1 MNRMSRKINF
11 DSRLNLIAK
20 HGRILLW
27 IIREEEKGDL
37 SKSRVLDYIQTTD
50 VTDSNRVLSNII
62 ESGSISIID
71 DKIRINLSVK
81 NFIQWANDSSEI
93 LPASRIESM
102 LKDVMESISDAHNF
116 LNDESLNERERFAH
130 SEQRLIQAEGTL
142 NDLWG
147 ISDQNLRHVVLT
159 SSQLRLAKDR
169 DPLSFM
175 VKVSKIWEKDITP
188 MSDFRTPSSEL
199 SRQRRDLSNMLYFTS
214 SSSKVNNIIRK
225 AASRTFQGLEDTWDY
240 LAKNHDLMQTEMR
253 PLYEMVEKMRGTLR
267 VIRGAEAVLESLNR
281 RESLNIDEKLRICR
295 TAPRDLFSNNS
306 IDSFIYNLLSSDYGS
321 DLSIPERETN
331 LVEIPTPVD
340 LSSIINEHSETNDL
354 LDLVLNSKEFEKFSL
369 HECIEAVYSAIE
381 GVEIQLV
388 RESER
393 KTYTKQNDKFALSA
407 LPLKMKVK

>member
-1 MNRMSRKINF
+1 MSRAINF
-11 DSRLNLIAK
+11 ESRLNVIAR

-27 IIREEEKGDL
+27 IINEEEKGNL
-37 SKSRVLDYIQTTD
+37 SKRRVLDYIQSTD
-50 VTDSNRVLSNII
+50 IIDSNRVLSNLI
-62 ESGSISIID
+62 ETGSISIID

-102 LKDVMESISDAHNF
+102 LIDVMNDVKEAHNF
-116 LNDESLNERERFAH
+116 LNDEVLSEREKFAH

-159 SSQLRLAKDR
+159 SSRLRLAKDK

-188 MSDFRTPSSEL
+188 MSEFRASSSEL
-199 SRQRRDLSNMLYFTS
+199 ARQRRELSNMLYYTS
-214 SSSKVNNIIRK
+214 NSSKVNNTIRK
-225 AASRTFQGLEDTWDY
+225 AASRTFQSLEDTWDY

-253 PLYEMVEKMRGTLR
+253 PLYDMVEKMRGTLR
-267 VIRGAEAVLESLNR
+267 VLRGAEAILESLNK
-281 RESLNIDEKLRICR
+281 RENLNIDDVLRICR

-306 IDSFIYNLLSSDYGS
+306 IDSFIFNLLSSDYEA
-321 DLSIPERETN
+321 DLSIPKREQDPSN
-331 LVEIPTPVD
+331 LPTPVD
-340 LSSIINEHSETNDL
+340 LSDFIIEYPETEDL
-354 LDLVLNSKEFEKFSL
+354 LDLVLNSEQFSEFTL
-369 HECIEAVYSAIE
+369 HECVEAVYSAIK
-381 GVEIQLV
+381 GAEILLD
-388 RESER
+388 RNSER
-393 KTYTKQNDKFALSA
+393 KTYTKTNDMFAISA

>member
-1 MNRMSRKINF
+1 MSRAINF
-11 DSRLNLIAK
+11 ESRLKVIAR

-27 IIREEEKGDL
+27 IINEEEKGNL
-37 SKSRVLDYIQTTD
+37 SKRRVLDYIQSTD
-50 VTDSNRVLSNII
+50 VIDSNRVLSNLI
-62 ESGSISIID
+62 ETGSISIID

-102 LKDVMESISDAHNF
+102 LIDVMNDVKEAHNF
-116 LNDESLNERERFAH
+116 LNDEVLSEREKFAH

-159 SSQLRLAKDR
+159 SSRLRLAKDK

-188 MSDFRTPSSEL
+188 MSEFRASSSEL
-199 SRQRRDLSNMLYFTS
+199 ARQRRELSNMLYYTS
-214 SSSKVNNIIRK
+214 NSSKVNNTIRK
-225 AASRTFQGLEDTWDY
+225 AASRTFQSLEDTWDY

-253 PLYEMVEKMRGTLR
+253 PLYDMVEKMRGTLR
-267 VIRGAEAVLESLNR
+267 VLRGAEAILESLNK
-281 RESLNIDEKLRICR
+281 RENLNIDDELRICR

-306 IDSFIYNLLSSDYGS
+306 IDSFIFNLLSSNYEA
-321 DLSIPERETN
+321 DLSIPKREQDPSN
-331 LVEIPTPVD
+331 LPTPVD
-340 LSSIINEHSETNDL
+340 LSDFIIEYPETEDL
-354 LDLVLNSKEFEKFSL
+354 LDLVLNSEQFSEFTL
-369 HECIEAVYSAIE
+369 HECVEAVYSAIK
-381 GVEIQLV
+381 GAEILLD
-388 RESER
+388 RNSER
-393 KTYTKQNDKFALSA
+393 KTYTKTNDRFALSA

>member
-1 MNRMSRKINF
+1 MSRAINF
-11 DSRLNLIAK
+11 ESRLNVIAR

-27 IIREEEKGDL
+27 IINEEEKGNL
-37 SKSRVLDYIQTTD
+37 SKRRVLDYIQSTD
-50 VTDSNRVLSNII
+50 VIDSNRVLSNLI
-62 ESGSISIID
+62 ETGSISIID

-102 LKDVMESISDAHNF
+102 LIDVMNDVKEAHNF
-116 LNDESLNERERFAH
+116 LNDEVLSEREKFAH

-159 SSQLRLAKDR
+159 SSRLRLAKDK

-188 MSDFRTPSSEL
+188 MSEFRASSSEL
-199 SRQRRDLSNMLYFTS
+199 ARQRRELSNMLYYTS
-214 SSSKVNNIIRK
+214 NSSKVNNTIRK
-225 AASRTFQGLEDTWDY
+225 AASRTFQSLEDTWDY

-253 PLYEMVEKMRGTLR
+253 PLYDMVEKMRGTLR
-267 VIRGAEAVLESLNR
+267 VLRGAEAILESLNK
-281 RESLNIDEKLRICR
+281 RENLNIDDELRICR

-306 IDSFIYNLLSSDYGS
+306 IDSFIFNLLSSDYEA
-321 DLSIPERETN
+321 DLSIPKREQDPSN
-331 LVEIPTPVD
+331 LPTPVD
-340 LSSIINEHSETNDL
+340 LSDLIIEYPETEDL
-354 LDLVLNSKEFEKFSL
+354 LDLVLNSEQFSEFTL
-369 HECIEAVYSAIE
+369 HECVEAVYSAIK
-381 GVEIQLV
+381 GAEILLD
-388 RESER
+388 RNSER
-393 KTYTKQNDKFALSA
+393 KTYTKANDRFALSA

>member
-1 MNRMSRKINF
+1 MSRAINF
-11 DSRLNLIAK
+11 ESRLKVIAR

-27 IIREEEKGDL
+27 IINEEEKGNL
-37 SKSRVLDYIQTTD
+37 SKRRVLDYIQSTD
-50 VTDSNRVLSNII
+50 VIDSNRVLSNLI
-62 ESGSISIID
+62 ETGSISIID

-102 LKDVMESISDAHNF
+102 LIDVMNDVKEAHNF
-116 LNDESLNERERFAH
+116 LNDEVLSEREKFAH

-159 SSQLRLAKDR
+159 SSRLRLAKDK

-188 MSDFRTPSSEL
+188 MSEFRASSSEL
-199 SRQRRDLSNMLYFTS
+199 ARQRRELSNMLYYTS
-214 SSSKVNNIIRK
+214 NSSKVNNTIRK
-225 AASRTFQGLEDTWDY
+225 AASRTFQSLEDTWDY

-253 PLYEMVEKMRGTLR
+253 PLYDMVEKMRGTLR
-267 VIRGAEAVLESLNR
+267 VLRGAEAILESLNK
-281 RESLNIDEKLRICR
+281 RENLNIDDELRICR

-306 IDSFIYNLLSSDYGS
+306 IDSFIFNLLSSDYEA
-321 DLSIPERETN
+321 DLSIPKREQDPSN
-331 LVEIPTPVD
+331 LPTPVD
-340 LSSIINEHSETNDL
+340 LSDLIIEYPETEDL
-354 LDLVLNSKEFEKFSL
+354 LDLVLNSEQFSEFTL
-369 HECIEAVYSAIE
+369 HECVEAVYSGIKGA
-381 GVEIQLV
+381 EILLD
-388 RESER
+388 RNSER
-393 KTYTKQNDKFALSA
+393 KTYTKTNDRFALSA

>member
-37 SKSRVLDYIQTTD
+37 SKSRVLDYIRTTD

-214 SSSKVNNIIRK
+214 SSSKVNNII
-225 AASRTFQGLEDTWDY
+225 
-240 LAKNHDLMQTEMR
+240 N
-253 PLYEMVEKMRGTLR
+253 
-267 VIRGAEAVLESLNR
+267 
-281 RESLNIDEKLRICR
+281 
-295 TAPRDLFSNNS
+295 
-306 IDSFIYNLLSSDYGS
+306 
-321 DLSIPERETN
+321 
-331 LVEIPTPVD
+331 
-340 LSSIINEHSETNDL
+340 
-354 LDLVLNSKEFEKFSL
+354 
-369 HECIEAVYSAIE
+369 
-381 GVEIQLV
+381 
-388 RESER
+388 
-393 KTYTKQNDKFALSA
+393 
-407 LPLKMKVK
+407 